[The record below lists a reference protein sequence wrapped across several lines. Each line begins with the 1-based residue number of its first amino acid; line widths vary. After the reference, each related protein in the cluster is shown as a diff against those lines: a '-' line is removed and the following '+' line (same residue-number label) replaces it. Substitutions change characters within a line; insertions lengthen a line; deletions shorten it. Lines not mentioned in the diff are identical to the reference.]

1 MGVKITGL
9 NNLKKLQKNLQE
21 LSKTDSVS
29 LTTLLTDDFLS
40 KNTKF
45 SSFEVFEE
53 QEIFSKYPTFEE
65 IPDDEMDNFIIENSN
80 FDSWQ
85 EMLDTANV
93 EYFKKKLSF

>member
-1 MGVKITGL
+1 MGLKITGI
-9 NNLKKLQKNLQE
+9 NNLKKLQRNLKE
-21 LSKTDSVS
+21 LSNTSTVPM
-29 LTTLLTDDFLS
+29 TTLLTDDFLL

-45 SSFEVFEE
+45 NSFDEFDD

-85 EMLDTANV
+85 EMLDTAYG
-93 EYFKKKLSF
+93 EYIKKKLSF